1 MTNTEGGEGGVL
13 KKVSRRMEKL
23 TNDGHCN
30 RSVIIIMIIS
40 SKADENRA
48 RGAIDLTRAARRR
61 TTKREDHLWPPI
73 VGQQRLIL
81 GFMIYTIF
89 LGSTWVQSNQ
99 INTATRGNS
108 ILQNGSII
116 ASPSSLVTIPASTWS
131 AFTESSLLR
140 LLLL

>member
-40 SKADENRA
+40 SQADENRA

-81 GFMIYTIF
+81 GFMIYLHNI
-89 LGSTWVQSNQ
+89 LGFNLGAIESNQ
-99 INTATRGNS
+99 YRHTGQFN
-108 ILQNGSII
+108 I
-116 ASPSSLVTIPASTWS
+116 AK
-131 AFTESSLLR
+131 R
-140 LLLL
+140 